1 MSNVNFDHIMRSVA
15 GASQRVCQPAQHVRS
30 GAKAAKVA
38 AEKTMEDRKK
48 NHLSINYLAS
58 HGFESK
64 MSHPKKSTQN

>member
-48 NHLSINYLAS
+48 
-58 HGFESK
+58 
-64 MSHPKKSTQN
+64 KSSVNQLPGLTWI

>member
-48 NHLSINYLAS
+48 IICQSTTWPHMDLS
-58 HGFESK
+58 
-64 MSHPKKSTQN
+64 PK